1 MLDYLI
7 EWTDHPVE
15 SLGQHS
21 KAGLVWRTSSACPN
35 GAACVEVALTST
47 GGAAMR
53 DNKDPQSAELHFTG
67 GAWSAFI
74 AGVRTGEFAPGR
86 SA

>member
-1 MLDYLI
+1 
-7 EWTDHPVE
+7 
-15 SLGQHS
+15 
-21 KAGLVWRTSSACPN
+21 
-35 GAACVEVALTST
+35 
-47 GGAAMR
+47 MR